1 LRLEPCI
8 SDCVRVCVVE
18 FRSSARS
25 SFRPL
30 RKRILSGSVLFLNVN
45 GKGVRNWFDEEILI
59 YWTNHYLNDRI
70 EIVNWEFIIV
80 EILIFFYFR

>member
-1 LRLEPCI
+1 
-8 SDCVRVCVVE
+8 
-18 FRSSARS
+18 
-25 SFRPL
+25 
-30 RKRILSGSVLFLNVN
+30 
-45 GKGVRNWFDEEILI
+45 VRNWFDEEILI